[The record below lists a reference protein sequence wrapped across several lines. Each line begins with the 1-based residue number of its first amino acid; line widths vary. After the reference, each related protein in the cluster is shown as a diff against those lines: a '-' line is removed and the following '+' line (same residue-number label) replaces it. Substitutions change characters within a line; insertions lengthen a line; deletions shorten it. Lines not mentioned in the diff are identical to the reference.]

1 MPFDLSRANLRFHKT
16 LTGKALA
23 LGLLIALQ
31 DFLVSVSF
39 LVILAVINGLGVTAF
54 AGVGVAEKLCTFILM
69 MPSAFSQSMSAFVAQ
84 NFGARKMDR
93 AKRGMA
99 YGMAVS
105 FGVGLILFYISF
117 FHGAVL
123 TGTFSKD
130 PEVILAAADY
140 LRAYAIDTLLVS
152 FLFCF
157 IGYFNGCGRTTFVM
171 LQVSWAHLP
180 SGSPY
185 PTL

>member
-1 MPFDLSRANLRFHKT
+1 MYLYFDDAFCLQPVHVRLCGAEFRCPENEPGQ
-16 LTGKALA
+16 TG
-23 LGLLIALQ
+23 
-31 DFLVSVSF
+31 D
-39 LVILAVINGLGVTAF
+39 
-54 AGVGVAEKLCTFILM
+54 
-69 MPSAFSQSMSAFVAQ
+69 
-84 NFGARKMDR
+84 
-93 AKRGMA
+93 
-99 YGMAVS
+99 
-105 FGVGLILFYISF
+105 GLILFYISF

-171 LQVSWAHLP
+171 LQGILGAFAIRIPVSYLMSRQPEASLFQVGLAIP
-180 SGSPY
+180 LSTVMQIALCSAYFLY
-185 PTL
+185 PEKRRLA

>member
-1 MPFDLSRANLRFHKT
+1 MYLYFD
-16 LTGKALA
+16 
-23 LGLLIALQ
+23 
-31 DFLVSVSF
+31 D
-39 LVILAVINGLGVTAF
+39 
-54 AGVGVAEKLCTFILM
+54 
-69 MPSAFSQSMSAFVAQ
+69 AFSQSMSAFVAQ

-105 FGVGLILFYISF
+105 FGVGLILFY
-117 FHGAVL
+117 
-123 TGTFSKD
+123 
-130 PEVILAAADY
+130 
-140 LRAYAIDTLLVS
+140 
-152 FLFCF
+152 F